1 MKFLSVCAT
10 LVQRFRRDKKLKD
23 DVEMIQKNIIDS
35 FEQELAVVRRDLD
48 NQIRNNNILQSRV
61 DQLTA
66 IRDGLERDL
75 RAEKNRPDKVVYE
88 NKFVMTDT
96 MYQQLAR
103 SLEAPIVSANTT
115 PQGTGYLLG
124 IQRAL
129 TEIRNRYVS
138 G

>member
-10 LVQRFRRDKKLKD
+10 LVQKLRRHKKLKE
-23 DVEMIQKNIIDS
+23 DVETIQKNIIDS
-35 FEQELAVVRRDLD
+35 FEQELAMVSRDLD
-48 NQIRNNNILQSRV
+48 NQIRNNNILQSRI
-61 DQLTA
+61 DQLTS

-75 RAEKNRPDKVVYE
+75 RAERNKPDKVVYE
-88 NKFVMTDT
+88 NKFVMTEQ

-103 SLEAPIVSANTT
+103 SMEPPIVSANTT
-115 PQGTGYLLG
+115 PHGTGYLLG

-129 TEIRNRYVS
+129 TEFRNRYVA